1 MKVINI
7 IFFGLS
13 VLFITVSATANDKYA
28 NFQGQG
34 EWYSS
39 ASNPAV
45 RIFIKGT
52 HVYAESLNRKLNL
65 PATQL
70 KRVNG
75 NLLNEYTTQYIQIHD
90 FNHDGFDDIAVLK
103 SVSYGAG
110 TRCYSVFSYMPSYYA
125 YKSKSAKTVCIE

>member
-1 MKVINI
+1 MKVTNK
-7 IFFGLS
+7 IFLGLF
-13 VLFITVSATANDKYA
+13 VLFIAASATANDKYA

-45 RIFIKGT
+45 KIFIKGV

-65 PATQL
+65 SATQL

-75 NLLNEYTTQYIQIHD
+75 GLLNEYTNQYIKVQD
-90 FNHDGFDDIAVLK
+90 FNHDGFDDIGVLK

-110 TRCYSVFSYMPSYYA
+110 TRCYSVFNYMPNYYSYKT
-125 YKSKSAKTVCIE
+125 KSTKTVCIE